1 MFEQGSFEQA
11 YRRNRNTATA
21 DVIEADMV
29 ADAIRSFMRE
39 REEWSGTAS
48 ELRDML
54 EDVVGEKQAKSKTW
68 PDTPRALR
76 ARLQRAQAPLRK
88 IGIVLT
94 FDRSSR
100 KHAIG
105 IRTEADP
112 NQTM

>member
-11 YRRNRNTATA
+11 YRRNRNAATA

-29 ADAIRSFMRE
+29 ADAVRSFMRE

-68 PDTPRALR
+68 PRYPPRFARAATAGAGTVAEDRYRADLR
-76 ARLQRAQAPLRK
+76 PFKPQARHPDQ
-88 IGIVLT
+88 
-94 FDRSSR
+94 DR
-100 KHAIG
+100 G
-105 IRTEADP
+105 
-112 NQTM
+112 